1 MTDTEQLAESKQP
14 VAEPQEV
21 TIPQAPV
28 QPETAS
34 YKVPLILSLAALGA
48 SIGLSVVS
56 YFNWHELQKINLSQ
70 TRVEDRLDQRLAPLR
85 SSIDTVSEGVSRQQE
100 NASKQQQQTDHR
112 LQQLGTGQNDLAKE
126 QSGIDRRLSV
136 LTAIIGRSEQGWSL
150 AEVEYLLRIAN
161 QRLLLQ
167 RDINSATEALSSA
180 DARLRELA
188 DPGYL
193 SVRKQIAVEL
203 ESLAAV
209 PEVDLAGLSLIT
221 GNAIEQIDDLPVAG
235 TRYKA
240 AADPRPGTE
249 KTGGESVKLT
259 VSNWREL
266 PGMLWELISGLFQI
280 RQLDAPVRPMLSP
293 EREYFLREN
302 LRLQLAA
309 ARLALL
315 REDNVQYQTALSTS
329 RQWLREY
336 FLSGDEHVAQLIA
349 AIDKMAA
356 VDIRPA
362 LPDVSAS
369 LDLLHQQMKISEQR
383 EELPVVPTASE
394 KGAGE
399 EIAP

>member
-1 MTDTEQLAESKQP
+1 MTDTEQLAEREQP
-14 VAEPQEV
+14 VVEQQAV
-21 TIPQAPV
+21 TIQDAPV
-28 QPETAS
+28 RPETTGHKA
-34 YKVPLILSLAALGA
+34 PLILSLAALGV
-48 SIGLSVVS
+48 SIGLSAVS
-56 YFNWHELQKINLSQ
+56 YFNWHELQQINLSQ
-70 TRVEDRLDQRLAPLR
+70 TRVEDRLDQRLVPLR
-85 SSIDTVSEGVSRQQE
+85 SSIDKVSEGVSRQQE
-100 NASKQQQQTDHR
+100 SVGKQQQQTDHQLR
-112 LQQLGTGQNDLAKE
+112 QLGAGQKDLAKE

-188 DPGYL
+188 DPAYL
-193 SVRKQIAVEL
+193 GVRKQIAREL

-209 PEVDLAGLSLIT
+209 PDVDMDGLSLIVS
-221 GNAIEQIDDLPVAG
+221 NAIEQVDDLPVAG
-235 TRYKA
+235 TRYQA
-240 AADPRPGTE
+240 AVKSGAETE
-249 KTGGESVKLT
+249 KTGEKSVKLT
-259 VSNWREL
+259 VSSWREL

-315 REDNVQYQTALSTS
+315 RDDNVQYQAALSTS
-329 RQWLREY
+329 RQWLKDY
-336 FLSGDEHVAQLIA
+336 FLTGNEHVAELIS

-356 VDIRPA
+356 VNIRPA
-362 LPDVSAS
+362 LPDVSPS
-369 LDLLHQQMKISEQR
+369 LDLLHTQIKISEQR
-383 EELPVVPTASE
+383 EELPVVPEESQ
-394 KGAGE
+394 GE
-399 EIAP
+399 AVSP